1 MPTDSLL
8 RKYEELSTTLQAYR
22 AAVNVAAIVS
32 VTDTSGRI
40 IYVNEKFIEISKY
53 SSADLIGN
61 THRILNSGH
70 HPPEFFKE
78 MWETISHGKPWR
90 GEIKNK
96 ARDGTYY
103 WIDSVITPVL
113 DKNGQVFQYLA
124 VFNLVTVQKEH
135 EEQLIAVQSEM
146 MVREQQLKDAQRV
159 AKTGSW
165 YMNIVTNIVDWS
177 EETYRIYELP
187 VGTIITSELYS
198 SLLHPD
204 DRENVE
210 DCWQEGLTKGLFEID
225 HRIVTPAGEKWVSE
239 RGHFEFN
246 DESRAVSAIGTVQ
259 DITEKKRTENILR
272 ESESQYKSLFNDSPF
287 ANGILDKETLKCL
300 EINNTALALYG
311 YSREEFLQLTAFDLR
326 PAEDHDKIKQQL
338 DKGLFGADRTIR
350 AHRKKNGE
358 IIQVE
363 PFISEIS
370 YKGKQAFLITI
381 HDVTEN
387 LQLQEQLIRSRMN
400 RQHEISR
407 ASMEAQEKYRAEV
420 GRELHDNVNQLL
432 AVTHLCL
439 KNIQPA
445 AEADKKLIDK
455 GIQATVAAIKEI
467 RKLSWSLVPPALAD
481 LSLHDSIENL
491 ALDFKLTGV
500 IVDLDIKIFE
510 ELIREGLKINI
521 YRIIQEQFSNIIKY
535 AQAKKVKLSMEQQNG
550 KLTLEIADDGKGFD
564 PKQKA
569 KGIGLNNII
578 HRAEAYN
585 GEVTIE
591 SSTGHGCRVFIEFR
605 L

>member
-1 MPTDSLL
+1 MPADSLQ
-8 RKYEELSTTLQAYR
+8 RKYEQLSKTLQAYR
-22 AAVNVAAIVS
+22 AAVNVAAILS
-32 VTDTSGRI
+32 VTDTLGRI
-40 IYVNEKFIEISKY
+40 IYVNDKFIEISQY
-53 SSADLIGN
+53 TSDELVGN

-113 DKNGQVFQYLA
+113 DKNNQVFQYLA
-124 VFNLVTVQKEH
+124 VFNLITVQKEH

-146 MVREQQLKDAQRV
+146 MLREQQLKDAQRV

-165 YMNIVTNIVDWS
+165 FMNIVTNKVDWS
-177 EETYRIYELP
+177 EETYRIYDLP
-187 VGTIITSELYS
+187 VGTVITTDVYS
-198 SLLHPD
+198 SVLHPED
-204 DRENVE
+204 HEKVEN
-210 DCWQEGLTKGLFEID
+210 CWEEGLTKGLFEID
-225 HRIVTPAGEKWVSE
+225 HRIVTPSGEKWVSE

-246 DESRAVSAIGTVQ
+246 NEHNAVSALGTVQ

-338 DKGLFGADRTIR
+338 DQGLFGADRTIR

-387 LQLQEQLIRSRMN
+387 LQLQEQLIRSRIN

-407 ASMEAQEKYRAEV
+407 ASMEAQEKYRAE
-420 GRELHDNVNQLL
+420 GARRE
-432 AVTHLCL
+432 
-439 KNIQPA
+439 
-445 AEADKKLIDK
+445 
-455 GIQATVAAIKEI
+455 
-467 RKLSWSLVPPALAD
+467 
-481 LSLHDSIENL
+481 
-491 ALDFKLTGV
+491 
-500 IVDLDIKIFE
+500 
-510 ELIREGLKINI
+510 
-521 YRIIQEQFSNIIKY
+521 
-535 AQAKKVKLSMEQQNG
+535 
-550 KLTLEIADDGKGFD
+550 
-564 PKQKA
+564 
-569 KGIGLNNII
+569 
-578 HRAEAYN
+578 
-585 GEVTIE
+585 
-591 SSTGHGCRVFIEFR
+591 
-605 L
+605 

>member
-146 MVREQQLKDAQRV
+146 MIREQQLKDAQRV

>member
-1 MPTDSLL
+1 
-8 RKYEELSTTLQAYR
+8 
-22 AAVNVAAIVS
+22 
-32 VTDTSGRI
+32 
-40 IYVNEKFIEISKY
+40 
-53 SSADLIGN
+53 
-61 THRILNSGH
+61 
-70 HPPEFFKE
+70 
-78 MWETISHGKPWR
+78 
-90 GEIKNK
+90 
-96 ARDGTYY
+96 
-103 WIDSVITPVL
+103 VL

-146 MVREQQLKDAQRV
+146 MIREQQLKDAQRV

-381 HDVTEN
+381 HDVTQN

>member
-1 MPTDSLL
+1 MPADSLQ

-32 VTDTSGRI
+32 VTDTAGRI
-40 IYVNEKFIEISKY
+40 IYVNDKFTEISKY
-53 SSADLIGN
+53 SSEELIGS
-61 THRILNSGH
+61 THRILNSGY
-70 HPPEFFKE
+70 HPPEFFRE
-78 MWETISHGKPWR
+78 MWKTISQGKPWR

-96 ARDGTYY
+96 AKDGTYY

-113 DKNGQVFQYLA
+113 DKNNEVFQYLA
-124 VFNLVTVQKEH
+124 VFNLITVQKEH
-135 EEQLIAVQSEM
+135 EEQLISFQSEM
-146 MVREQQLKDAQRV
+146 ITREQQLKDAQRV

-165 YMNIVTNIVDWS
+165 YMNIITNKVDWS

-187 VGTIITSELYS
+187 VGTIISNDVYS
-198 SLLHPD
+198 SVLHPD
-204 DRENVE
+204 DRKKVE
-210 DCWQEGLTKGLFEID
+210 DCWNEGLTKGLFEID
-225 HRIVTPAGEKWVSE
+225 HRIVTPSGEKWVSE
-239 RGHFEFN
+239 RGHFEYN
-246 DESRAVSAIGTVQ
+246 EEPRAIKATGTVQ

-326 PAEDHDKIKQQL
+326 PPEDHQL
-338 DKGLFGADRTIR
+338 LKEQLAKGTFGADRSIR
-350 AHRKKNGE
+350 SHRKKNGE

-370 YKGKQAFLITI
+370 YKGKQAFLVTI
-381 HDVTEN
+381 HDVTET
-387 LQLQEQLIRSRMN
+387 LQLQEQLIRSRIN

-445 AEADKKLIDK
+445 AEVDKKLVEK
-455 GIQATVAAIKEI
+455 GIQATEAAIKEI

-491 ALDFKLTGV
+491 ALDFKLTGAV
-500 IVDLDIKIFE
+500 VDLDIKIYE
-510 ELIREGLKINI
+510 EMIREGLKINI
-521 YRIIQEQFSNIIKY
+521 YRIVQEQFSNIIKY
-535 AQAKKVKLSMEQQNG
+535 ADARKVRLTMAQQDG

-585 GEVTIE
+585 GEVTID
-591 SSTGHGCRVFIEFR
+591 SSPGHGCRVFIEFR